1 MARHGERRQEPEA
14 QIYAENR
21 QRALPGG
28 PTVSTEPQG
37 RAGVSEQLFVVA
49 APPPS
54 DRAACERR
62 FRSNRAS
69 NLRNR
74 GRNGA
79 AIRLPTGQKLL
90 PLRHVQ
96 KPPAF
101 RQTEL
106 GERRS
111 RHVEPT
117 TIIAGPK
124 TCTISLPC
132 ECCLLSPSRSRAIA
146 AATTGLVA

>member
-62 FRSNRAS
+62 FRSNRVS
-69 NLRNR
+69 NPRNR

-79 AIRLPTGQKLL
+79 AIRLPTA
-90 PLRHVQ
+90 RSCC
-96 KPPAF
+96 
-101 RQTEL
+101 RCDTSRN
-106 GERRS
+106 RRS
-111 RHVEPT
+111 FDKPNWVS
-117 TIIAGPK
+117 G
-124 TCTISLPC
+124 
-132 ECCLLSPSRSRAIA
+132 A
-146 AATTGLVA
+146 AATLSRRQSSLAPKRVRFLCHAMLLAF